1 MCNPLALAYTSAG
14 MQIAGNYMGQRATA
28 ASAQQEMNARKQAAV
43 RNMTHMFQNYDKER
57 QDAFD
62 ATLMKL
68 DELHRSGMELNSKVE
83 AATNEQMEGRTA
95 RLINR
100 NVQGDMHRTATSL
113 KDNYARK
120 SNEIDLNKEAVLLQT
135 KDTIAGINA
144 SAPKM
149 PSAFGN
155 FLESAG
161 IILQGYTMGQ
171 NQRQLEKNL
180 VRNGGR
186 VRNGY

>member
-1 MCNPLALAYTSAG
+1 MCSPIAYASTAL
-14 MQIAGNYMGQRATA
+14 QIAGNYMGQKATA
-28 ASAQQEMNARKQAAV
+28 ASAQQEMNARKQAAI

-95 RLINR
+95 HLINR
-100 NVQGDMHRTATSL
+100 NVRGDMNRTATAL
-113 KDNYARK
+113 KDNYVRK
-120 SNEIDLNKEAVLLQT
+120 SNEIDLNKEATLLQT
-135 KDTIAGINA
+135 KDMIAGINA
-144 SAPKM
+144 SAPRM

-161 IILQGYTMGQ
+161 IILQGYTLGQ
-171 NQRQLEKNL
+171 DQRQKEKNR
-180 VRNGGR
+180 VKRGGD
-186 VRNGY
+186 

>member
-1 MCNPLALAYTSAG
+1 MCSPLGLAYASAG
-14 MQIAGNYMGQRATA
+14 MQIAGNYMGQKATA

-100 NVQGDMHRTATSL
+100 NVRGDMNRTATAL
-113 KDNYARK
+113 KDNYVRK
-120 SNEIDLNKEAVLLQT
+120 SNEIDLNKEATLLQT
-135 KDTIAGINA
+135 KDTIEGINA
-144 SAPKM
+144 SAPRM

-155 FLESAG
+155 FMESAG

-171 NQRQLEKNL
+171 NQRQKEKNR
-180 VRNGGR
+180 VKRGG
-186 VRNGY
+186 N